1 MPQPPPINN
10 ADDVAAAEQ
19 RLKELTAAEN
29 PNGKKIIGQKKE
41 EVKPIPTPNERKR
54 LAFES
59 SLFWDV
65 YFKKAQRE
73 KGKLD
78 KDKDKDEDK
87 DKKGKDKGKE
97 SVSTEIVE
105 AIEKL
110 GKLDKSRVTTEATI
124 FWDVYYKVKKQKDK
138 PKDTKGKTKISPA
151 KKAADKV
158 CDCKGLGEK
167 KPKKE
172 GKGFIGWL
180 MDLFAPFAAV
190 LAPLLGGGLLAGLG
204 AAFGTLMAAIGPLIV
219 AGAGIFA
226 LVAAVGFAAVQIG
239 KAWKGWK
246 EMRQAQ
252 AEAKKAEEDT
262 KRVRGAET
270 DIRKERKAGAEKA
283 GDKDIAKI
291 AELEILMQ
299 QNRAYTE
306 KKRKEIEKWG
316 LWGDDEERLEALE
329 ESHLVKQEKIHEEL
343 KALRRKRA
351 MQNAALRKAG
361 KEELPT
367 EESYAS
373 NDKLWLQF
381 HRNQGVGIYH
391 EDPVKRAHAEKMREE
406 KGLPKIK
413 VKYYGPRDPMK
424 EMNTDSLVKKRGRGR
439 RDFVSRPGMPDI
451 PFDSKDD
458 ILGFKQGGP
467 VSALLKQAT
476 TDVKILPNS
485 DKFGKFQLDAIS
497 LSNAYLKTLVELTAK
512 MLQKGSAGGVAQSTP
527 PTPVVPSDSIQGN
540 MGGPS
545 YSDSRS
551 DFYGSAYSMHT
562 PSVPA

>member
-1 MPQPPPINN
+1 MATTPPISN
-10 ADDVAAAEQ
+10 AEKVAQAKAGLDKMTDAESSG
-19 RLKELTAAEN
+19 
-29 PNGKKIIGQKKE
+29 GKKIIGKAQN

-65 YFKKAQRE
+65 YFKKVKRE

-78 KDKDKDEDK
+78 KEA
-87 DKKGKDKGKE
+87 KGKE
-97 SVSTEIVE
+97 KGSTD
-105 AIEKL
+105 
-110 GKLDKSRVTTEATI
+110 GKKGVGSDIKERARLAKVDKSRVTTEATI
-124 FWDVYYKVKKQKDK
+124 FWDVYYKVKKQKDP
-138 PKDTKGKTKISPA
+138 PKDTKPKTKISPA
-151 KKAADKV
+151 KKAVDKV
-158 CDCKGLGEK
+158 CDCEGLTE

-180 MDLFAPFAAV
+180 MGLFAPFAAV
-190 LAPLLGGGLLAGLG
+190 LAPLLSGGLLAALG
-204 AAFGTLMAAIGPLIV
+204 GAFTTLMAAIGPLIV

-246 EMRQAQ
+246 DMRQAQ

-262 KRVRGAET
+262 KIES
-270 DIRKERKAGAEKA
+270 KALEDVKMKSAKKAMDA
-283 GDKDIAKI
+283 GDKDAGRFQ
-291 AELEILMQ
+291 ELMAQ
-299 QNRAYTE
+299 QVKGAREVNKAVE
-306 KKRKEIEKWG
+306 DIKG
-316 LWGDDEERLEALE
+316 GWGDQLVETDWEEKEMKRLREEHAKRSEAISKE
-329 ESHLVKQEKIHEEL
+329 MSEIRKRRANQNASL
-343 KALRRKRA
+343 KA
-351 MQNAALRKAG
+351 AG
-361 KEELPT
+361 KKQLPDMG
-367 EESYAS
+367 SYHSSDAF
-373 NDKLWLQF
+373 WLAG
-381 HRNQGVGIYH
+381 HRNKGVGIYH
-391 EDPVKRAHAEKMREE
+391 KDPAKRAHAEKMREE

-413 VKYYGPRDPMK
+413 VEYYGPRDPKK
-424 EMNTDSLVKKRGRGR
+424 EPGYRPPGNQRGRGR

-467 VSALLKQAT
+467 VSNLLKQAT
-476 TDVKILPNS
+476 TDVKILSNS